1 MEIDYMQIIF
11 YLMLL
16 IAFQGC
22 GSESRSNGEIVLE
35 GNRKFSYE
43 IPQKGTIPLII
54 ALHGGGDT
62 VKSFKKYSKFSELS
76 KEKQTFGVI
85 YPEAKEKHWNDGR
98 AIQDN
103 TIDDV
108 QFLEDIIT
116 YYKEKG
122 YIEFYLVGISNG
134 GLMALR
140 MAGELN
146 DDISGIAVVS
156 AIESDFSDVT
166 YTDNKSMKVLFVLGT
181 LDTVFLPTG
190 KITDP
195 IKQTEDR
202 GTHITKEVMLEKWRL
217 RNNCDSLKEIET
229 IDTITDDNTTVNYHK
244 GLNCTASLG
253 YYQVN
258 GGGHRW
264 PEPNASNT
272 LLIVNKLNLGFA
284 SHEISTA
291 QKCIDFFGIN

>member
-1 MEIDYMQIIF
+1 MQIIF

-22 GSESRSNGEIVLE
+22 SSESSPNNNGEIILE
-35 GNRKFSYE
+35 SNRKFSYE
-43 IPQKGTIPLII
+43 IPKKGTVPLII

-85 YPEAKEKHWNDGR
+85 YPEGKDKQWNDGR

-116 YYKEKG
+116 HYKEKG

-140 MAGELN
+140 IAGELN
-146 DDISGIAVVS
+146 TDIAGIAVVS
-156 AIESDFSDVT
+156 AIESDFSDVS
-166 YTDNKSMKVLFVLGT
+166 YTDNKPMKVLFVLGT

-190 KITDP
+190 EITDP

-217 RNNCDSLKEIET
+217 RNNCDSLKEIE
-229 IDTITDDNTTVNYHK
+229 IINTITDDNTSVNYQE
-244 GLNCTASLG
+244 GLNCTESLG
-253 YYQVN
+253 YYEVK

-264 PEPNASNT
+264 ADPSASNIP
-272 LLIVNKLNLGFA
+272 LIVNKLNLGFA

-291 QKCIDFFGIN
+291 EKCIDFFEIN